1 MSDRGSILVLGGGI
15 IGVTSAYYLARRGF
29 RVTLV
34 EGREGAGLET
44 TFANGGLLTPS
55 MADPWAAPGIPL
67 KALKWAGREDSPF
80 LVRPGALPGLM
91 SWGLRFLANCNAAT
105 WRRNTATVFA
115 LAGYSHRML
124 QALTRE
130 TGIAYDLSSVG
141 TMRLFR
147 DELSMA
153 AARGGAEAVGE
164 LGVAYQVLDA
174 AGCVELEPA
183 LAPQADRLFGG
194 VHFPDDEAG
203 DAQAFTRQLAESCA
217 AEGVAFRFGET
228 VRRIE
233 TRGGAFQAVE
243 TEAGRLEAE
252 RCLVALGNASPG
264 LLRGLGIRLP
274 VYPVK
279 GYSVTFP
286 TEGWNGAPV
295 MPMVDDGRK
304 MGIVRLGDR
313 LRVAGT
319 AEFAGR
325 DDRLNPKRIANLT
338 DSLLD
343 LFPDFPNRGSGEPW
357 TGFRPMTPD
366 GIPYLGPTQVRGLYL
381 NAGHGH
387 LGWTMSCG
395 SAKVVADLIA
405 GAEPEIDISGMTL
418 DGR

>member
-55 MADPWAAPGIPL
+55 MADPWAAPGIPWKL
-67 KALKWAGREDSPF
+67 LKWIGREDSPF
-80 LVRPGALPGLM
+80 LVRPGALPGLV
-91 SWGLRFLANCNAAT
+91 SWGLKFLANCNAAT
-105 WRRNTATVFA
+105 WRRNTATILA
-115 LAGYSHRML
+115 LAGYSHRAR

-130 TGIAYDLSSVG
+130 TGIAYDLSQVG
-141 TMRLFR
+141 TLRLFR
-147 DELSMA
+147 DRPSMA
-153 AARGGAEAVGE
+153 AARRGAEVVGA
-164 LGVAYQVLDA
+164 LGIAYRVLDA
-174 AGCVELEPA
+174 AACAELEPA
-183 LAPQADRLFGG
+183 LAPQAQRISGG
-194 VHFPDDEAG
+194 IHFPDDEAG
-203 DAQAFTRQLAESCA
+203 DTHAFTLALAEACA

-228 VRRIE
+228 VQRIE
-233 TRGGAFQAVE
+233 TRDGALSGVV
-243 TEAGRLEAE
+243 TDAGRLEAE

-264 LLRGLGIRLP
+264 LLRGLGIKLP
-274 VYPVK
+274 IYPVK
-279 GYSVTFP
+279 GYSVTFS

-295 MPMVDDGRK
+295 VPMVDDGRK

-319 AEFAGR
+319 AEFTGHDAA
-325 DDRLNPKRIANLT
+325 LNPRRIANLT
-338 DSLLD
+338 SSLLD
-343 LFPDFPNRGSGEPW
+343 LFPDLPNPETGEPW

-366 GIPYLGPTQVRGLYL
+366 GIPYLGPTPVRNLYV

-395 SAKVVADLIA
+395 SAKALADLIA
-405 GAEPEIDISGMTL
+405 GAEPEIDLSGMRL